1 MKNIT
6 KILFAI
12 ILSFSVVSFAN
23 AGELSVT
30 GSAQATDVISSS
42 DSGTAKVNKPKGIGM
57 SNEIAFNATGDFADG
72 YTWNYQM

>member
-30 GSAQATDVISSS
+30 GSAQATYVISSS
-42 DSGTAKVNKPKGIGM
+42 DSTTAGVNKPKGIG
-57 SNEIAFNATGDFADG
+57 SSDRLLNSI
-72 YTWNYQM
+72 